1 MKSSLVSNPSCSSS
15 KKTKV
20 TKRTQ
25 RKQKSS
31 SILRQPI
38 PFSTDLNDKE
48 FASQVPLSKNT
59 SMTIN
64 FGNLPVS
71 LVEYHFL

>member
-1 MKSSLVSNPSCSSS
+1 MKSSLVSNHSCLSS
-15 KKTKV
+15 KKTKE

-38 PFSTDLNDKE
+38 PFTTDLKDKE
-48 FASQVPLSKNT
+48 FVSQVPLSNNT

-64 FGNLPVS
+64 FGNFPVS
-71 LVEYHFL
+71 LV

>member
-1 MKSSLVSNPSCSSS
+1 MKSSLVSNHSCLSS
-15 KKTKV
+15 KKTKE

-38 PFSTDLNDKE
+38 PFTTDLKDKA
-48 FASQVPLSKNT
+48 FVSPVPLSNNT

-71 LVEYHFL
+71 LV